1 MKRILA
7 LTATIVLLVS
17 GLTACATTAEEA
29 ETIKIGLNV
38 ELTGE
43 AAVYGTP
50 EKLAAELAV
59 KEINA
64 AGGVLGKQ
72 IELVIYDTKTDTAES
87 TSNAT
92 KLMTEDG
99 VVAVIGAAISGT
111 TMAAAPVANQYE
123 VPMIT
128 PSGSNALVT
137 NDGSSVYPY
146 VYRACFI
153 DPFQGLVLAN
163 FAADNLGKTKAVV
176 LGSSSSDYAKDLA
189 AIFSE
194 QFAVK
199 GGTVVATEYYTDA
212 DTDFSAILTKVQA
225 AGEFDVVFV
234 ADYAVRAGLI
244 IKQAREAGI
253 VVPFVGPD
261 GFESPD
267 LVELAGGAANLNDVY
282 FSTHF
287 SALSEDQKVQD
298 FIANYT
304 AETGEAPSALSALAY
319 DTVYMLKAA
328 IEAAGEVDPVKVNA
342 ALEALKDFPGI
353 TGTISFD
360 EWHNPVKS
368 AIVVQL
374 VDGVQAAATVVN
386 P

>member
-7 LTATIVLLVS
+7 LLSVIAVALM
-17 GLTACATTAEEA
+17 GLTACSSTPAEA
-29 ETIKIGLNV
+29 ETIKIGVNV

-50 EKLAAELAV
+50 EKLAAEMAV
-59 KEINA
+59 KEIND

-99 VVAVIGAAISGT
+99 VVAVLGAAISGT

-128 PSGSNALVT
+128 PSGSNAKVT
-137 NDGSSVYPY
+137 NDGSAVYPY

-153 DPFQGLVLAN
+153 DPFQGVVLAN
-163 FAADNLGKTKAVV
+163 FASNNLSAKSAVV

-189 AIFSE
+189 AIFSA
-194 QFAVK
+194 QFAK
-199 GGTVVATEYYTDA
+199 NGGSVVATEYYTDT

-225 AGEFDVVFV
+225 AGAFDVIFV

-244 IKQAREAGI
+244 IGQARAAGI
-253 VVPFVGPD
+253 TAAFVGPD

-267 LVELAGGAANLNDVY
+267 LNDLAGGAANVNDVY

-304 AETGEAPSALSALAY
+304 ASAGEAPSALSALAY
-319 DTVYMLKAA
+319 DAVYMLKAA
-328 IEAAGEVDPVKVNA
+328 IEAAGEADPVKVNT

-374 VDGVQAAATVVN
+374 VNGEQASATVVN